1 MNGNGFYLYVEYGE
15 KFRRMSDSQLGAL
28 IRALMEY
35 KTTGEAPEIE
45 DLAVGIAFDIVR
57 ADIDK
62 QAEAYRKK
70 QEAGAKGGSRS
81 KQTEAEASK
90 PKQTE
95 ANVSTTKQTEANG
108 TNKNKKEN
116 KKENKTPNGVNHPQ
130 TPSFEVLAGERTI
143 SDPVLDA
150 VKEWM
155 EYKKERHEPYKPA
168 GLKALLSQ
176 IESKEQ
182 EHGATAVINV
192 IRESMSNG
200 WRGIIWD
207 RLKKPQKE
215 KSLAEEWGLKTDVF
229 GMTGTDGWG

>member
-28 IRALMEY
+28 VRALMEY

-45 DLAVGIAFDIVR
+45 ELAVGIAFDIVR

-70 QEAGAKGGSRS
+70 QEAGAKGGSTRKQTEANGS
-81 KQTEAEASK
+81 TTKQTEAEASK
-90 PKQTE
+90 P
-95 ANVSTTKQTEANG
+95 KQTEANG

-116 KKENKTPNGVNHPQ
+116 KKEKEIENKTPKGDKHPQ

-143 SDPVLDA
+143 SEPVLDA
-150 VKEWM
+150 VREWM
-155 EYKKERHEPYKPA
+155 EYKKERHEPYKPQ

-176 IESKEQ
+176 IETKEQ
-182 EHGATAVINV
+182 ENGASAVINV
-192 IRESMSNG
+192 IHESMANG

-207 RLKKPQKE
+207 RMKKKE
-215 KSLAEEWGLKTDVF
+215 KSLAEEWGVNTADIF
-229 GMTGTDGWG
+229 STGTWG